1 MRDSHERSW
10 DRRASKAEMNA
21 MPREDQHPE
30 HDEWTEPVV
39 PPGLT
44 DALREAYGTDVG
56 PTPELDARIL
66 GAARRHLE
74 PDRHRLT
81 WRRAALP
88 LAAAA
93 SLALASGLY
102 LLWPAARLAVPGVAG
117 DLNGDG
123 AVDVLDPFLL
133 ARTIRDVGEVDPAW
147 DLNGDGLV
155 DDADVQAAMDLV
167 VAVEG
172 RTL

>member
-1 MRDSHERSW
+1 
-10 DRRASKAEMNA
+10 
-21 MPREDQHPE
+21 MPRDEQHPE

-39 PPGLT
+39 PADLT
-44 DALREAYGTDVG
+44 DALREAYGTDAG

-66 GAARRHLE
+66 GAARRHLV

-81 WRRAALP
+81 WRRVALP

-93 SLALASGLY
+93 SLAIVSGLY
-102 LLWPAARLAVPGVAG
+102 LMWPAALSTSAPLAG

-133 ARTIRDVGEVDPAW
+133 ARRIRDAGDVDPTW
-147 DLNGDGLV
+147 DLNGDGVV
-155 DDADVQAAMDLV
+155 DDGDVRTAMDLV

>member
-1 MRDSHERSW
+1 MD
-10 DRRASKAEMNA
+10 A
-21 MPREDQHPE
+21 MPRDERHPE
-30 HDEWTEPVV
+30 HDEWIEPVV

-56 PTPELDARIL
+56 PTPELDARII
-66 GAARRHLE
+66 GAARRHLD
-74 PDRHRLT
+74 PARHRLT

-102 LLWPAARLAVPGVAG
+102 LLWPVAPPAGPGVAG

-133 ARTIRDVGEVDPAW
+133 ARTIRDAADVDPTW

-155 DDADVQAAMDLV
+155 DEADVQAAMDLV